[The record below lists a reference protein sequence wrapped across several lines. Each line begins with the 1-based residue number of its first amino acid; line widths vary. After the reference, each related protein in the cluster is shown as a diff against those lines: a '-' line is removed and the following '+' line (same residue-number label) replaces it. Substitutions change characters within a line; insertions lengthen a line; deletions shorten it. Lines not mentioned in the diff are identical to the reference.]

1 VYTVSATELARN
13 TRKILD
19 EVATRGESV
28 EIERNNV
35 TVARIVPSIPTMTA
49 AQALE
54 GLRPMLTPDQAR
66 AWLEDS
72 RGGFDETVRDPW
84 A

>member
-1 VYTVSATELARN
+1 MHRISATELARN

-19 EVATRGESV
+19 EVVSRGETV
-28 EIERNNV
+28 AIERNHV
-35 TVARIVPSIPTMTA
+35 TVARIVPPVPSMTA

-54 GLRPMLTPDQAR
+54 GLRPMLTADEAR